1 MMEAKNKTLAVEI
14 EDFKTRLIEALW
26 QEEQRLWHGSERE
39 DAGWN
44 NAITRAVEVVRETR

>member
-1 MMEAKNKTLAVEI
+1 MIKPTNKTLAVEI